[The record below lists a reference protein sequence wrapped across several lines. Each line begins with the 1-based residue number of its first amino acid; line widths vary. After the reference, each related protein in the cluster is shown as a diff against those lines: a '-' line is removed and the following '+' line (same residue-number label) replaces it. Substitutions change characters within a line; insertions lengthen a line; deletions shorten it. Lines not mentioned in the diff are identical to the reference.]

1 MVKKIIFIAL
11 GVGVSAYLIRS
22 SMPFGI
28 RNNNPL
34 NIRFNEL
41 NDWEGQSGE
50 NKGFCVFSSSKYGI
64 RAGAKLIK
72 DYMSSGLTSVSG
84 IIKKWAPNSENPTNS
99 YIDFVSKYLNV
110 NALDNNLNEKN
121 IPSLIKAMIKFEN
134 GAQVYSHASIIEG
147 CELAGI
153 KL

>member
-1 MVKKIIFIAL
+1 MIKKVSIFFVVS
-11 GVGVSAYLIRS
+11 GVCFFMLRS
-22 SMPFGI
+22 SMPLGI

-34 NIRFNEL
+34 NIRYNKA

-72 DYMSSGLTSVSG
+72 NYMDSGLTSVSG
-84 IIKKWAPNSENPTNS
+84 IIKKWAPGSENPTNS

-110 NALDNNLNEKN
+110 NALDNNLNKKN
-121 IPSLIKAMIKFEN
+121 IPSLVKAMIKFEN

-153 KL
+153 KT

>member
-11 GVGVSAYLIRS
+11 GVCVSAYLIRS
-22 SMPFGI
+22 SMPLGI

-34 NIRFNEL
+34 NIRYDKR
-41 NDWEGQSGE
+41 NDWEGQKGE
-50 NKGFCVFSSSKYGI
+50 DKGFCVFSSSKYGI

-72 DYMSSGLTSVSG
+72 NYMSAGLTSVSG
-84 IIKKWAPNSENPTNS
+84 IIKKWAPGSENPTNS

-121 IPSLIKAMIKFEN
+121 IPSLVKAMIKFEN